1 MLKLRAQKCILT
13 MEVAAVDLSVRTI
26 NTSRTREMDFM
37 WLVPH
42 SRSAP
47 QLQVTY
53 IFTETHT
60 NEDRNTECLA
70 VFFLK

>member
-26 NTSRTREMDFM
+26 NTSSTREMGFM

-42 SRSAP
+42 SRSTP
-47 QLQVTY
+47 QL
-53 IFTETHT
+53 
-60 NEDRNTECLA
+60 
-70 VFFLK
+70 